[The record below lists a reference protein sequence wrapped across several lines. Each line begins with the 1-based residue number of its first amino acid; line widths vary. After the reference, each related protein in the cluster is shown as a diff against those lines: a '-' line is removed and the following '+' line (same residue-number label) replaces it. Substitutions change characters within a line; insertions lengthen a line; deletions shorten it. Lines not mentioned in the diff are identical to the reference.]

1 VDNDHHILK
10 GFTMSNNENNIN
22 VNADDVTDDTN
33 VDDRLH
39 ETTELSNKD
48 KFKVF
53 AKNALVLSGVVAAVT
68 ATSTVAVALTSKAMD
83 SILNKDELD
92 VDDKRHEIAFEQSDI
107 EGGDLDS
114 GIDSDVKELTQE

>member
-1 VDNDHHILK
+1 
-10 GFTMSNNENNIN
+10 MSNNENNIN

-68 ATSTVAVALTSKAMD
+68 ATSTVAVALTSKALD

-114 GIDSDVKELTQE
+114 GLDSDVKELTQE